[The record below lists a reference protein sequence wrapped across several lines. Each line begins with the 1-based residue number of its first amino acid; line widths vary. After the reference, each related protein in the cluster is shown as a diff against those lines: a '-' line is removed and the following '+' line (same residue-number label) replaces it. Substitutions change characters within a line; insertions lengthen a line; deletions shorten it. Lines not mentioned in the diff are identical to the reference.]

1 MDLLFTRHLH
11 RPTHD
16 CQRDAGI
23 LINKCEGKADV
34 YAWFQGICVAT
45 GQRLIK
51 LTVFHL
57 ILWKRLFFSLYF
69 PDGVFHKA

>member
-1 MDLLFTRHLH
+1 MTASAMLLIRVL
-11 RPTHD
+11 
-16 CQRDAGI
+16 AGI
-23 LINKCEGKADV
+23 LINKSEGKADV

-57 ILWKRLFFSLYF
+57 ILWKHLFPPLYF